1 MSLELLVGPMFA
13 GKSSALQSIVKRH
26 QSLGWNMLVLNH
38 SSDIRYGTSS
48 SVINHDKQVVPAI
61 SVKELIPIL
70 KKSEF
75 LYAQLIVI
83 DEAQFFDDLL
93 DFVTTALD
101 VYEKHIVVV
110 GLDGNAERKPFGQI
124 GSLLLLCDK
133 IANLTAF
140 CAYCKDG
147 TPAIFTYAKREDAAS
162 AASSGTPCVGTGDA
176 YVPLCRK
183 HYRMTLKPHLAS
195 KKETKEILSISYV
208 S

>member
-61 SVKELIPIL
+61 SVKELIPML
-70 KKSEF
+70 KEREF

-93 DFVTTALD
+93 EFVITALD

-124 GSLLLLCDK
+124 GSLLPLCDK
-133 IANLTAF
+133 ITKLTSF

-147 TPAIFTYAKREDAAS
+147 TAAIFTYAKGEDAAT
-162 AASSGTPCVGTGDA
+162 AAMSGTPCVGTGDV

-183 HYRMTLKPHLAS
+183 HYRMTLKPHLAATKRS
-195 KKETKEILSISYV
+195 ETLSISY
-208 S
+208 SS

>member
-124 GSLLLLCDK
+124 GSLLPLCDK
-133 IANLTAF
+133 ITKLTAF
-140 CAYCKDG
+140 CSYCKDG

>member
-48 SVINHDKQVVPAI
+48 SVINHDKQVVPAV
-61 SVKELIPIL
+61 SVKELIPML

-83 DEAQFFDDLL
+83 DEAQFFDDLF
-93 DFVTTALD
+93 DFVITALD

-124 GSLLLLCDK
+124 GSFLPLCDK
-133 IANLTAF
+133 ITKLTAF

-147 TPAIFTYAKREDAAS
+147 TAAIFTYAKDEDAAS